1 MRIIVTGGAGFI
13 GSNFIRYILK
23 NRLDWEVTNFDALTY
38 AGNLAN
44 LQDIEGNKNYR
55 FIKGNISETE
65 DVERLFSEEYDC
77 LVNFAAETHVDRSLY
92 NPSIFMK
99 TNVLGTQLLLN
110 FALEKGIQRFVH
122 ISTDEVYGS
131 LEEDKGMF
139 DESSPFRP
147 NSPYASS
154 KASADMICRS
164 YYKTFDMPI
173 IVTRGGNN
181 YGPYQFPEK
190 FIPLFITRALKDE
203 PLPLYGDGLNVRDW
217 IHVEDHCDAILT
229 IIEKG
234 EIGQVYNIGACNQK
248 TNLEITG
255 MILEIL
261 GKPESLT
268 RFVKDRPGH
277 DRRYA
282 LNCEKIK
289 AELGWS
295 ARIDFAEGLRETVEW
310 YSDNKQWCEE
320 VISGDYMKFYE
331 LHYKDRS

>member
-13 GSNFIRYILK
+13 GSNFIRYIIK
-23 NRLDWEVTNFDALTY
+23 NRPGWEITNFDSLTY

-44 LQDIEGNKNYR
+44 LKDVEENKNYD
-55 FIKGNISETE
+55 FIRGDISESA
-65 DVERLFSEEYDC
+65 DVEKLFSSEYDY

-92 NPSIFMK
+92 NPSLFIK

-110 FALEKGIQRFVH
+110 FALEKQVKRFIHV
-122 ISTDEVYGS
+122 STDEVYGS
-131 LEEDKGMF
+131 LDGKGMF

-147 NSPYASS
+147 NSPYSSS

-164 YYKTFDMPI
+164 YYKTFDMPVI
-173 IVTRGGNN
+173 ITRGGNN

-190 FIPLFITRALKDE
+190 LIPFFITKAFKDE

-229 IIEKG
+229 ILEKG
-234 EIGQVYNIGACNQK
+234 EIGEVYNIGAHNPK
-248 TNLEITG
+248 TNLEITRL
-255 MILEIL
+255 ILEIL
-261 GKPESLT
+261 GKSENLIK
-268 RFVKDRPGH
+268 FVKDRPGH

-289 AELGWS
+289 SELGWS
-295 ARIDFAEGLRETVEW
+295 ARIDFAEGLKKTVEW
-310 YSDNKQWCEE
+310 YRDNGKWCEG
-320 VISGDYMKFYE
+320 VISGDYLKFYE
-331 LHYKDRS
+331 LHYKERS

>member
-13 GSNFIRYILK
+13 GSNFIRYIIK
-23 NRLDWEVTNFDALTY
+23 NRPDWEVTNFDTLTY
-38 AGNLAN
+38 AGNLGN
-44 LQDIEGNKNYR
+44 LEQIEENKNYK
-55 FIKGNISETE
+55 FIKGDVSETE
-65 DVERLFSEEYDC
+65 DVERLFSENYDY

-92 NPSIFMK
+92 NPSLFMK

-110 FALEKGIQRFVH
+110 FALEKGIKRFVH
-122 ISTDEVYGS
+122 VSTDEVYGS
-131 LEEDKGMF
+131 LEDKGMF

-190 FIPLFITRALKDE
+190 FIPFFITRALKDE
-203 PLPLYGDGLNVRDW
+203 PLPLYGDGLNIRDW

-234 EIGQVYNIGACNQK
+234 EIGEVYNIGAYNQK
-248 TNLEITG
+248 TNLEITR

-261 GKPESLT
+261 GKPESLIK
-268 RFVKDRPGH
+268 FVKDRPGH

-295 ARIDFAEGLRETVEW
+295 ARTDFMGGLRNTVEW
-310 YSDNKQWCEE
+310 YRDNSKWCEE
-320 VISGDYMKFYE
+320 VISGDYLKFYE